1 MDADRRLQQK
11 SDRKEKR
18 VVERI
23 EFIAAQAPCGVAP
36 HGACNESATQRSVI
50 AGAFVLM
57 TEVVSAT
64 HDTVPKKGIFCPCS
78 QTGDPSPELVA
89 QIEGDAEHV
98 VRAKRQMERTSE
110 RPAYRQATAL
120 SVGGF
125 HIGADVGQPQPDDP
139 AAPSTARSVPR

>member
-1 MDADRRLQQK
+1 
-11 SDRKEKR
+11 
-18 VVERI
+18 
-23 EFIAAQAPCGVAP
+23 
-36 HGACNESATQRSVI
+36 
-50 AGAFVLM
+50 M

-110 RPAYRQATAL
+110 RPAYRQ
-120 SVGGF
+120 
-125 HIGADVGQPQPDDP
+125 
-139 AAPSTARSVPR
+139 

>member
-50 AGAFVLM
+50 ACSFVLM

-78 QTGDPSPELVA
+78 QTGDPYPELVA

-98 VRAKRQMERTSE
+98 VRAKRQMAAFSCFGFKPWRAASVTS
-110 RPAYRQATAL
+110 
-120 SVGGF
+120 
-125 HIGADVGQPQPDDP
+125 GAVHTVEWGQPPP
-139 AAPSTARSVPR
+139 E